1 MEIEIFEEDGDNTLS
16 LDDKYADFTVDVYPE
31 SKTYQSRMSLKD
43 DVYYR
48 TEQYEY
54 RIKTEPIKVEIRLT
68 ERKDEPPE
76 EYKVKDGVVLES
88 EIVQK
93 NKFLGED
100 FIDGLKKDV
109 EWHESWMGNPVTMY
123 VLSKHP
129 EIISTDDYRRY
140 LRQLS
145 EKIKGATLKV
155 EKVLESDTTGLQVI
169 GGEYGRVIWYP
180 KEKLEALDDK
190 EMEKLHESTHVTKLR
205 EKLFD
210 EKAPEYVGISE
221 DEFSQGGE
229 VLKYIDVILNKKPT
243 PVKSEIRAAQPS
255 QVDMRYYSYFAI
267 GLTLLFI
274 GLKLTDS
281 IDWSWWFVLA
291 PYLILEGLGFVVGF
305 LTAYNK

>member
-1 MEIEIFEEDGDNTLS
+1 MEIEIFEEDGDSTLS
-16 LDDKYADFTVDVYPE
+16 LDDKYADFTVSVYPE
-31 SKTYQSRMSLKD
+31 AKTYQSNMRLKD

-54 RIKTEPIKVEIRLT
+54 RIKTDPIKVETRLT

-88 EIVQK
+88 EISQK
-93 NKFLGED
+93 NKFLGKD

-109 EWHESWMGNPVTMY
+109 EWHESWVGNPVSMY
-123 VLSKHP
+123 ILSKHP
-129 EIISTDDYRRY
+129 EIIAPEDYRRY

-145 EKIKGATLKV
+145 EKIKNATLKV
-155 EKVLESDTTGLQVI
+155 EKVLGSDEAGLQI
-169 GGEYGRVIWYP
+169 IDDEYGRTIWYP
-180 KEKLEALDDK
+180 KEKLEILDDK
-190 EMEKLHESTHVTKLR
+190 EMEKLRESMHVDKLR

-210 EKAPEYVGISE
+210 EKAPEYVGVSE
-221 DEFSQGGE
+221 EEFSQGGE
-229 VLKYIDVILNKKPT
+229 VLKYIDVFLEKKPT
-243 PVKSEIRAAQPS
+243 SAKSEPKVTQHTQR
-255 QVDMRYYSYFAI
+255 DMSFYTYFAI

-291 PYLILEGLGFVVGF
+291 PYLILEGFGFVVGF
-305 LTAYNK
+305 LSGLNK